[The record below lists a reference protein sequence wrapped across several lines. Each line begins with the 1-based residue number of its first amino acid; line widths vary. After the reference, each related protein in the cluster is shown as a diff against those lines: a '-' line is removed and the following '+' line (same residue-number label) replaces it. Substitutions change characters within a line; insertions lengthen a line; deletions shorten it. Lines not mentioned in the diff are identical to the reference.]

1 MKLLQAVLL
10 MLLVIP
16 LSNSENSTLQPT
28 LSPSM
33 NKTSNI
39 LLVNSFRGSHFF
51 FMLEIGKVLS
61 GGGYNVT
68 LVNLDTETRVSYPSS
83 PLLRVITSLNSSHVF
98 TPESRSR
105 GRLCAKILAE
115 QYPAEEGMTVHV
127 PACQDTVL
135 EMYRNSL
142 QYFHSEEWRQLW
154 KEEKF
159 GVVIAEERSVWA
171 ASLGTWGSGIPV
183 VMVNPELSHIQPKLK
198 FKLPILFNSE
208 PGLFDV
214 TFQHDLSVFAKIRS
228 LRRAVSM
235 VPFAMQLNEVFRP
248 FLEDRNLTSIDQVT
262 NTIDLFLINDYPSFS
277 FPFILPRSVV
287 NIGTIGF
294 TSKSDLPPYINDF
307 LKKDTRKTI
316 YLAFGSYVA
325 SDLDY
330 LERYGL
336 FIEAAKILGMKIII
350 SLGSEAKTFSQIF
363 LSGGCFQLLNF
374 TFDWKKSELQL

>member
-10 MLLVIP
+10 LLVIP
-16 LSNSENSTLQPT
+16 LSNSENSKIKPT

-115 QYPAEEGMTVHV
+115 QHPAEEGMTVHV

-154 KEEKF
+154 EKEEF
-159 GVVIAEERSVWA
+159 GVIIAEERSVWA

-198 FKLPILFNSE
+198 YKLPILFNSE

-214 TFQHDLSVFAKIRS
+214 TFQHDLSFFAKIRS

-235 VPFAMQLNEVFRP
+235 VPFTMQLNEVFRP

-262 NTIDLFLINDYPSFS
+262 NTIDLFFINDYPSFS
-277 FPFILPRSVV
+277 YPFILPRSVV

-336 FIEAAKILGMKIII
+336 FIEAARILGMKIII

-374 TFDWKKSELQL
+374 TFDRKKSELQL